1 MGRSSEHA
9 DPSTEHRTEAEI
21 PTDMSKS
28 VPVGSGRVKQD
39 RKMGQPADQIKKTV
53 NFEQDM
59 GDTAGQ
65 VAVKVRNVEKAKV
78 RVSQSARKKEDDTT
92 EAEPQARFG
101 ARRAPPSQEAL
112 QNMMLG
118 SDVRDNNIEVAPPQ
132 AIPRVAESKVRFN
145 LHRARTMEDKT
156 TEVAPPQSEAK
167 ARFRAAAKK
176 AHSVVRRAPLSQ
188 QALQSMKLD
197 SEMRDNNIEV
207 APPPAIQ
214 RIAEANPRFGLHR
227 ARTMEEFTTAVGS

>member
-1 MGRSSEHA
+1 MMLDSAMRDDTIEVRAPQAEPGTKARDAARRAPTAEVRATARSSEHA

-39 RKMGQPADQIKKTV
+39 RKMGQPAEKIKKTV
-53 NFEQDM
+53 NFELDM

-156 TEVAPPQSEAK
+156 TEVAPPQ
-167 ARFRAAAKK
+167 
-176 AHSVVRRAPLSQ
+176 
-188 QALQSMKLD
+188 
-197 SEMRDNNIEV
+197 
-207 APPPAIQ
+207 
-214 RIAEANPRFGLHR
+214 AEANPRV
-227 ARTMEEFTTAVGS
+227 T